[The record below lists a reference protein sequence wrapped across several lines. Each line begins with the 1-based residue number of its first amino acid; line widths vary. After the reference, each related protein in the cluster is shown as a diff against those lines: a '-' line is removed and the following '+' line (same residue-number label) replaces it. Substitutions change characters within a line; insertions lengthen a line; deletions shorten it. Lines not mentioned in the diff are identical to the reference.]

1 MLNAVRSRNQGR
13 GYARNGQANG
23 QRFNQGSTSSKRSDW
38 KYKKR
43 FHPLVKGKHPEY
55 SFDEVLEELVK
66 SMEQLELSK
75 ADDIINS
82 IYDMEYVDLD
92 AEEPELEISVEPLRA
107 DRDAENK
114 QFKEVYKRAMKKWD
128 SRVEALSNNKHKLRS
143 EMLEFCT
150 ETMEQKL
157 KQVPNWDN
165 ELRRDPICIL
175 KKIKKFMTTSD
186 ETDWDFFVLWEALS
200 KFINC

>member
-1 MLNAVRSRNQGR
+1 
-13 GYARNGQANG
+13 
-23 QRFNQGSTSSKRSDW
+23 
-38 KYKKR
+38 
-43 FHPLVKGKHPEY
+43 
-55 SFDEVLEELVK
+55 
-66 SMEQLELSK
+66 MEQLELSK

-92 AEEPELEISVEPLRA
+92 AEEPELEVSVEPLRA
-107 DRDAENK
+107 ERDAENER
-114 QFKEVYKRAMKKWD
+114 FKEAYKRAMKKWD

-143 EMLEFCT
+143 KVLEFCT
-150 ETMEQKL
+150 DTMEQKL

-165 ELRRDPICIL
+165 ELRRDPIRIL

-200 KFINC
+200 KFINCRQNNNETPNEFRKRIEDKGKTVRALLGEDFLDHFASNTSGYEALPVAAMDGQETDRHQQIDH

>member
-1 MLNAVRSRNQGR
+1 
-13 GYARNGQANG
+13 
-23 QRFNQGSTSSKRSDW
+23 
-38 KYKKR
+38 
-43 FHPLVKGKHPEY
+43 LVKGKHPEY

-92 AEEPELEISVEPLRA
+92 AEGPELEVSVEPLRA

-143 EMLEFCT
+143 KVLEFCT
-150 ETMEQKL
+150 DTMEQKL

-165 ELRRDPICIL
+165 EL
-175 KKIKKFMTTSD
+175 
-186 ETDWDFFVLWEALS
+186 
-200 KFINC
+200 